1 VPSDD
6 IDNSKIVEN
15 VHVHSEISSVMM
27 IYQLTHVHQF
37 LMRSLSSEST
47 SDIVDALVESSTHI
61 PDEIHIHEENQER
74 QETKIESIVTTP
86 SVSSSNESLEFLVT
100 LCQVSSVFSSFSGC
114 LKFSTEFF

>member
-6 IDNSKIVEN
+6 VDNSKIVEN
-15 VHVHSEISSVMM
+15 VHVHSKISSVMM
-27 IYQLTHVHQF
+27 IYQLTHVQF

-61 PDEIHIHEENQER
+61 PDEIHIHEEDQGR

-100 LCQVSSVFSSFSGC
+100 LC
-114 LKFSTEFF
+114 